1 MGKNGFFKEM
11 LAEAVSAVIVCA
23 LANDNS
29 PFVTKWGT
37 VITPLPKGAVLLEN
51 RTDTFQW
58 KRRWQQTLPNGA
70 VIEYVETDDAFGYAK
85 RSRIIKK

>member
-1 MGKNGFFKEM
+1 MKKQIIGM
-11 LAEAVSAVIVCA
+11 LAEGL
-23 LANDNS
+23 LAYMSKGES

-37 VITPLPKGAVLLEN
+37 VVSPLPKGAVLLEHSS
-51 RTDTFQW
+51 DTFQW
-58 KRRWQQTLPNGA
+58 KRRWKQELLDGT

>member
-1 MGKNGFFKEM
+1 MGKIGFKEI
-11 LAEAVSAVIVCA
+11 LAEALSAAIVCA
-23 LANDNS
+23 MSEAES

-37 VITPLPKGAVLLEN
+37 VVAPLPKGAVLLEHSS
-51 RTDTFQW
+51 DTFQW

-70 VIEYVETDDAFGYAK
+70 VIEYVETDDVFGYAK